1 MVIKMTDT
9 AKKDEKII
17 DGKAIAAQCRAE
29 IAQEVAAMTRKPSLA
44 VIIVGENP
52 ASQVYVRNKEK
63 ACIEAGIRSSV
74 YRLPKETSQS
84 ELMNL
89 IDRLNADDETDGILV
104 QLPLPKKSEGGSGI
118 DESAVL
124 AAISGEKDVDAF
136 GAENVGHIMMG
147 DFHMLPCTPAGVMT
161 LLEKSGVDPA
171 GKECVIVGRSN
182 IVGKPMALLL
192 LHKNATVTIA
202 HSKTRELSE
211 VCRRADILVVAVGR
225 AGLITGDMIK
235 DGAVVIDVGM
245 NRDEQGKLCGDV
257 DFESVYPRAAKITP
271 VPGGVGPMT
280 ITTLLRNT
288 VTAAKFRHP
297 EIYGKQ

>member
-1 MVIKMTDT
+1 MTDT

-29 IAQEVAAMTRKPSLA
+29 IAQEVTAMTRKPSLA

-52 ASQVYVRNKEK
+52 ASQVYVRNKKKHVLRREYALLFIVCQK
-63 ACIEAGIRSSV
+63 RQARN
-74 YRLPKETSQS
+74 
-84 ELMNL
+84 ELMDL
-89 IDRLNADDETDGILV
+89 IGRLNADDETDGILV

-182 IVGKPMALLL
+182 IVGKPMAMLL

-245 NRDEQGKLCGDV
+245 NRDEQGKLCG
-257 DFESVYPRAAKITP
+257 R
-271 VPGGVGPMT
+271 
-280 ITTLLRNT
+280 R
-288 VTAAKFRHP
+288 
-297 EIYGKQ
+297 

>member
-118 DESAVL
+118 
-124 AAISGEKDVDAF
+124 
-136 GAENVGHIMMG
+136 
-147 DFHMLPCTPAGVMT
+147 
-161 LLEKSGVDPA
+161 
-171 GKECVIVGRSN
+171 
-182 IVGKPMALLL
+182 
-192 LHKNATVTIA
+192 
-202 HSKTRELSE
+202 
-211 VCRRADILVVAVGR
+211 RRACRYIRREG
-225 AGLITGDMIK
+225 
-235 DGAVVIDVGM
+235 
-245 NRDEQGKLCGDV
+245 C
-257 DFESVYPRAAKITP
+257 
-271 VPGGVGPMT
+271 
-280 ITTLLRNT
+280 
-288 VTAAKFRHP
+288 
-297 EIYGKQ
+297 